1 MSSPLAQ
8 YFPLCFST
16 ASDIKIYLGRSAEL
30 ITQISQSVM
39 ATMGEWEL
47 LEITANKVNHDG
59 EKENLY
65 YDELEF
71 QVGGL
76 QCQ

>member
-30 ITQISQSVM
+30 ITQMSQSVM

-47 LEITANKVNHDG
+47 LEITASKPNYDG
-59 EKENLY
+59 EDDNDY
-65 YDELEF
+65 YDELKF
-71 QVGGL
+71 RVGGL

>member
-1 MSSPLAQ
+1 
-8 YFPLCFST
+8 
-16 ASDIKIYLGRSAEL
+16 
-30 ITQISQSVM
+30 M

-47 LEITANKVNHDG
+47 LEITANKINHD
-59 EKENLY
+59 EKNENLY

-71 QVGGL
+71 HVGGL